1 MTCPHCGG
9 EMLPEQVFCEHCGK
23 ERLLVPVYEPE
34 IEESVAE
41 SMHNIMDDLGGN
53 TPNQN
58 HTKVNTSGNTENDAN
73 RTSIDEAKKA
83 SNEPHAMKQLNF
95 FAFSVLSL
103 VILVIVFSIA
113 FYLYTENSYDY
124 HYKKA
129 ISAFETHQMEEA
141 VYQTDYCLSKEPDNV
156 ELLLLKLHIY
166 LQQSMTQ
173 QALETAS
180 LILSYDSENE
190 EALECIIANYIE
202 NEEYIKLSKFLE
214 KCSVSEIRQKYSQYL
229 ASSPEYSDAEGE
241 YDTSISLKLFSV
253 GNGDIYYT
261 LDGTTPSKY
270 STRYTSPIKLISGEY
285 LVSSIYINE
294 YGISSE
300 VVSKKYVI
308 QSDFELIPHVSV
320 ESGTYQMPQM
330 ICVDVPDE
338 EYIVYYTT
346 DGSTPDLDSNIYTDA
361 FPMPLGNSVFKFLMI
376 DSEGNESDVVTC
388 QYRCVPE
395 TNYDTEQA
403 IFILKQNLAAQG
415 KLLDPGFSGEQKVY
429 AIDCAITK
437 DGAVY
442 YLIYEYLQ
450 SENGSMMKTGDIFAF
465 HVLDATIFRA
475 TVSSDGTVSLSD
487 F

>member
-53 TPNQN
+53 APNQT
-58 HTKVNTSGNTENDAN
+58 HTKVNVPSDN
-73 RTSIDEAKKA
+73 KKGTNNN
-83 SNEPHAMKQLNF
+83 SDDKTPTISKSSHTIKQLNF
-95 FAFSVLSL
+95 LVFSVLSL
-103 VILVIVFSIA
+103 VILVVVFSVV
-113 FYLYTENSYDY
+113 FYFYTDNSYDY

-166 LQQSMTQ
+166 LQQSMTE
-173 QALETAS
+173 QALETAN
-180 LILSYDSENE
+180 LILTYDSENE
-190 EALECIIANYIE
+190 DALECVIAEYIE
-202 NEEYIKLSKFLE
+202 NEEYLKLSKFLE
-214 KCSVSEIRQKYSQYL
+214 KCTVAEMKQKYSQYL
-229 ASSPEYSDAEGE
+229 ASFPEYSEVEGE
-241 YDTSISLKLFSV
+241 YDTAVSLKLFSV

-285 LVSSIYINE
+285 LVSSVYINE
-294 YGISSE
+294 FGISSE
-300 VVSKKYVI
+300 VVIKKYDI
-308 QSDFELIPHVSV
+308 QSDFEMLPNISV

-346 DGSTPDLDSNIYTDA
+346 DGSTPDLDSNIYTNA
-361 FPMPLGNSVFKFLMI
+361 FPMPLGNSIFKFLMI

-388 QYRCVPE
+388 QYSCVPE
-395 TNYDTEQA
+395 VNYDTEQA

-415 KLLDPGFSGEQKVY
+415 KLIDSGFSGEQKLY
-429 AIDCAITK
+429 AIDSAVTK

-450 SENGSMMKTGDIFAF
+450 SENGSIIKTGDIFAF
-465 HVLDATIFRA
+465 HVLDASIFRA
-475 TVSSDGTVSLSD
+475 SVSSDGTVS
-487 F
+487 FTAF

>member
-53 TPNQN
+53 APNQN
-58 HTKVNTSGNTENDAN
+58 HTKENTSNNSINSVNRVSADNT
-73 RTSIDEAKKA
+73 SA
-83 SNEPHAMKQLNF
+83 SKEPHVMKQLNF
-95 FAFSVLSL
+95 FVFSVLAL
-103 VILVIVFSIA
+103 VILVAVFSIV

-124 HYKKA
+124 HYQKA

-141 VYQTDYCLSKEPDNV
+141 VYQTDYCLAKEPDNV

-166 LQQSMTQ
+166 LQQSMKE
-173 QALETAS
+173 QALETAN
-180 LILSYDSENE
+180 LILAYDAENE
-190 EALECIIANYIE
+190 EALECVIAEYIE
-202 NEEYIKLSKFLE
+202 NEDYLKLSKFLE
-214 KCSVSEIRQKYSQYL
+214 KCTAAEIKQKYSQYL
-229 ASSPEYSDAEGE
+229 ASFPEYSEAEGE
-241 YDTSISLKLFSV
+241 YDAAVSLKLFSV

-261 LDGTTPSKY
+261 LDGSTPSKY

-285 LVSSIYINE
+285 LVSSVYINE

-300 VVSKKYVI
+300 VVIKKYVI
-308 QSDFELIPHVSV
+308 QSDFEMLPNVSV
-320 ESGTYQMPQM
+320 ESGTYQKPQM
-330 ICVDVPDE
+330 ICVDVPDA

-361 FPMPLGNSVFKFLMI
+361 FPMPLGNSVFKFMMI

-388 QYRCVPE
+388 QYNCVPN

-415 KLLDPGFSGEQKVY
+415 KLIDSGLSGEQKLY
-429 AIDCAITK
+429 AIDSAVTK
-437 DGAVY
+437 DEAVY

-450 SENGSMMKTGDIFAF
+450 SENGSLIKTGDVFAF

-475 TVSSDGTVSLSD
+475 SVSSDGTVSFTD

>member
-41 SMHNIMDDLGGN
+41 SMHNIMDDLGED

-58 HTKVNTSGNTENDAN
+58 NTKVNTSGNTENGVDN
-73 RTSIDEAKKA
+73 PSDDGAKKTL
-83 SNEPHAMKQLNF
+83 NEHHTIKQLNF
-95 FAFSVLSL
+95 FVFSVLSL
-103 VILVIVFSIA
+103 VILVVVFSIA

-166 LQQSMTQ
+166 LQQSMKE
-173 QALETAS
+173 QAIETAN
-180 LILSYDSENE
+180 LILTCDSENV
-190 EALECIIANYIE
+190 EALECIIAEYTE
-202 NEEYIKLSKFLE
+202 NEEYFKLSKFLE
-214 KCSVSEIRQKYSQYL
+214 KCTVAEIRQKYSQYL
-229 ASSPEYSDAEGE
+229 ASVPEYSEEEGE
-241 YDTSISLKLFSV
+241 YDTSLSLKLFSV
-253 GNGDIYYT
+253 GNGDIFYT
-261 LDGTTPSKY
+261 LDGTAPGKY

-285 LVSSIYINE
+285 LVSSVYINE

-300 VVSKKYVI
+300 VVIKKYII
-308 QSDFELIPHVSV
+308 QSDFELLPNVSA

-330 ICVDVPDE
+330 ISVDVPDE

-361 FPMPLGNSVFKFLMI
+361 FPMPLGNSIFKFLMI

-415 KLLDPGFSGEQKVY
+415 KLLDPGFSGEQKIY
-429 AIDCAITK
+429 AIDSAVTK

-442 YLIYEYLQ
+442 YLIFEYIQ
-450 SENGSMMKTGDIFAF
+450 SENGSMIKTGDIFAF
-465 HVLDATIFRA
+465 NVLDATLFRA
-475 TVSSDGTVSLSD
+475 SVSSGGTVSLSD

>member
-41 SMHNIMDDLGGN
+41 SMHNIMDDLGED

-58 HTKVNTSGNTENDAN
+58 HTKVNTPNNAEKGADNT
-73 RTSIDEAKKA
+73 SFDEAKKV
-83 SNEPHAMKQLNF
+83 SKEQHTIKQLNF
-95 FAFSVLSL
+95 FVFSVLSL
-103 VILVIVFSIA
+103 VMLVVVFSIV

-141 VYQTDYCLSKEPDNV
+141 VYQTDYCLSIEPDNV
-156 ELLLLKLHIY
+156 ELLLLKLHIF
-166 LQQSMTQ
+166 LQQSMTE
-173 QALETAS
+173 QAIETS
-180 LILSYDSENE
+180 NLILSYDSENE
-190 EALECIIANYIE
+190 EAIECIISEYIA
-202 NEEYIKLSKFLE
+202 NEEYFKLSKFLE
-214 KCSVSEIRQKYSQYL
+214 KCTVAEIRQKYSQYL
-229 ASSPEYSDAEGE
+229 ASVPEYSEAEGE
-241 YDTSISLKLFSV
+241 YDTSLSLKLFSV
-253 GNGDIYYT
+253 GNGDIFYT
-261 LDGTTPSKY
+261 LDGTNPSKY

-285 LVSSIYINE
+285 LVSSVYINE

-300 VVSKKYVI
+300 IVNKKYII
-308 QSDFELIPHVSV
+308 QSDFELLPNVSAA
-320 ESGTYQMPQM
+320 SGTYQMPQM
-330 ICVDVPDE
+330 ISVDVPDE

-346 DGSTPDLDSNIYTDA
+346 DGSTPDLDSYIYTDP
-361 FPMPLGNSVFKFLMI
+361 FPMPLGNSIFKFLMI

-403 IFILKQNLAAQG
+403 VFILKQNLAAQG
-415 KLLDPGFSGEQKVY
+415 KLLDPGFSGEQKIY
-429 AIDCAITK
+429 AIDSAVTK

-442 YLIYEYLQ
+442 YLIYEYIQ
-450 SENGSMMKTGDIFAF
+450 SENGSMIKTGDIFAF
-465 HVLDATIFRA
+465 HVLDATIYRA
-475 TVSSDGTVSLSD
+475 AVSSDGTISLSD